1 MISKYLPEGRRIG
14 TAENSEYISTL
25 SGLEAAMSRGVIV
38 EAVADRCTGDMTL
51 EFRVGGI
58 LGIMK
63 REECALSAQ
72 TDVKDIAVITRVGK
86 AVCFKVV
93 NIIYKENSRP
103 VAILSRRAAQLDC
116 LNNYLCDL
124 TPGDVI
130 PARVTHLE
138 HFGAFVDVGCGIV
151 SLLPIDAISVSRISH
166 PSDRFEVGM
175 YISAVIRSIDLDDTR
190 IYVSHKELLGT
201 WEQNA
206 KRFAVGQTVAGVVR
220 SIEDY
225 GIFVELAPNLA
236 GLAEYRSGVEIG
248 KGASVYIKNIYA
260 DRMKIKLVLI
270 DTCEGK
276 IQRNVTDYY
285 TPGVTHIDNWRY
297 SPVQCNRVIESCFA

>member
-1 MISKYLPEGRRIG
+1 MIINYLPEGRRIG
-14 TAENSEYISTL
+14 TAQNTEYISTVT
-25 SGLEAAMSRGVIV
+25 GLECAMAKGAIV
-38 EAVADRCTGDMTL
+38 EAVADRCTSDMTL
-51 EFRVGGI
+51 EFRIGGI
-58 LGIMK
+58 TGLMK
-63 REECALSAQ
+63 REECALVTQS
-72 TDVKDIAVITRVGK
+72 DVKDIAVITRVGK

-103 VAILSRRAAQLDC
+103 IAILSRRAAQQDC
-116 LNNYLCDL
+116 LNDYLSDL
-124 TPGDVI
+124 VPGDVI
-130 PARVTHLE
+130 PARITHLE

-166 PSDRFEVGM
+166 PSDRFEVGA
-175 YISAVIRSIDLDDTR
+175 YINAVIRSIDVDNAR

-206 KRFAVGQTVAGVVR
+206 KRFAVGQTVAGIVR

-236 GLAEYRSGVEIG
+236 GLAEYRSGIAVG
-248 KGASVYIKNIYA
+248 KSASVYIKNIYA

-270 DTCEGK
+270 DTCENK

-285 TPGVTHIDNWRY
+285 IPGVTHIDNWRY
-297 SPVQCNRVIESCFA
+297 SPVQCNRVIESCFV

>member
-1 MISKYLPEGRRIG
+1 EGKRIG
-14 TAENSEYISTL
+14 SVENNGYISTI
-25 SGLEAAMSRGVIV
+25 SGLESAMAKGVIQ
-38 EAVADRCTGDMTL
+38 EAVDDRCTGDMTL

-58 LGIMK
+58 VGIMK
-63 REECALSAQ
+63 REECALSAE

-86 AVCFKVV
+86 AVCFKVI
-93 NIIYKENSRP
+93 NIIYKDDSPP

-124 TPGDVI
+124 IPGDVI
-130 PARVTHLE
+130 PAKVTHLE

-166 PSDRFEVGM
+166 PSDRFDVGM
-175 YISAVIRSIDLDDTR
+175 YINAVIRSVDYNDSR

-206 KRFAVGQTVAGVVR
+206 KRFAVGQTVAGIVR

-236 GLAEYRSGVEIG
+236 GLAECRNGVEVG
-248 KGASVYIKNIYA
+248 KGASVYIKNIYP

-270 DTCEGK
+270 DTCENR
-276 IQRNVTDYY
+276 IQHNVTDYY
-285 TPGVTHIDNWRY
+285 IPGVTHIDNWRY

>member
-14 TAENSEYISTL
+14 TAQNTEYISTL
-25 SGLEAAMSRGVIV
+25 AGLEAAMSRGVIL

-58 LGIMK
+58 LGLMK
-63 REECALSAQ
+63 REECAISAQ
-72 TDVKDIAVITRVGK
+72 SDVKDIAVITRVGK
-86 AVCFKVV
+86 AVCFKVI
-93 NIIYKENSRP
+93 NILYKEGSQP
-103 VAILSRRAAQLDC
+103 VAILSRRAAQRDC

-175 YISAVIRSIDLDDTR
+175 YINAVIRSLELNDTR

-206 KRFAVGQTVAGVVR
+206 KENAKKQIVWHDALPC
-220 SIEDY
+220 S
-225 GIFVELAPNLA
+225 
-236 GLAEYRSGVEIG
+236 
-248 KGASVYIKNIYA
+248 
-260 DRMKIKLVLI
+260 
-270 DTCEGK
+270 
-276 IQRNVTDYY
+276 
-285 TPGVTHIDNWRY
+285 
-297 SPVQCNRVIESCFA
+297 